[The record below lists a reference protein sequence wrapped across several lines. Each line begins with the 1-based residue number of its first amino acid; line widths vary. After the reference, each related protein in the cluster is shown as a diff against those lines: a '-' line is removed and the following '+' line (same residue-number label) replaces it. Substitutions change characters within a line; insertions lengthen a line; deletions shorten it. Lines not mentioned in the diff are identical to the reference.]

1 MDKDNI
7 KKEYNELVATIKHHM
22 DLYYNRNEAEISD
35 YEYDKLMQGSTADE
49 FRTAFDALNMDG
61 IVKIADLAEYLG
73 VADKTVYARI
83 KKMEGEFL
91 LEKGAVRRA

>member
-1 MDKDNI
+1 MPAQGAPQAAKVN
-7 KKEYNELVATIKHHM
+7 KPRSKSSC
-22 DLYYNRNEAEISD
+22 EA
-35 YEYDKLMQGSTADE
+35 ADE